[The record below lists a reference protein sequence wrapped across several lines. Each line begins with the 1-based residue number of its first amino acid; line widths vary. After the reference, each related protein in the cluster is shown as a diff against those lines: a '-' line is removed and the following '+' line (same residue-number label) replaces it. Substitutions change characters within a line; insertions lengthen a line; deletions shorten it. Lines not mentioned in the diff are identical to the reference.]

1 MSKNLDRKE
10 GVYVSRHGHLKLV
23 SFNPETRHW
32 IVEEGKKKMVK
43 FLMAGLSCTIPMVH
57 EASEGYPLEQDV
69 LRHCE
74 FIGEF

>member
-32 IVEEGKKKMVK
+32 TVEEGRSKTFK
-43 FLMAGLSCTIPMVH
+43 FVLGSISFKTPMVF